1 MRISDWSSDVCSS
14 HLLAGTSA
22 TLVHRL
28 VTRPSSLRLPNAPK
42 AMPAPHAEGQRI
54 RLSPEQ
60 ALGRPQLVIS
70 DSDCHLEVGRG
81 VFRLV
86 CAAAIFSGEKLFH
99 LRLQIVAPAILIGRV
114 DRVNGQ

>member
-42 AMPAPHAEGQRI
+42 AMPAPPAAGQRT

-81 VFRLV
+81 DFRSEDTRVGNECV
-86 CAAAIFSGEKLFH
+86 CTCRSRW
-99 LRLQIVAPAILIGRV
+99 LRYH
-114 DRVNGQ
+114 